1 MKKKRKSKCPVCRKK
16 LAISHPVYGVLPC
29 KICQDKF
36 EKVEVNRTHEF
47 TSSSIKES
55 RVEYAPSMLQPYVN
69 GVLSKEFIEKH
80 GTSKL
85 AGVTKQ
91 DIKNAKYV
99 YKDLPRHHR
108 LADGK
113 L

>member
-1 MKKKRKSKCPVCRKK
+1 MKRKSRCPVCRKRP
-16 LAISHPVYGVLPC
+16 AIIHPVHGVLPC
-29 KICQDKF
+29 QNCQDSF
-36 EKVEVNRTHEF
+36 EKVKVGKTHEF
-47 TSSSIKES
+47 TSSSIKRE
-55 RVEYAPSMLQPYVN
+55 RVEYAPAMLQPYVN

-99 YKDLPRHHR
+99 YKDLPRSHR

-113 L
+113 I